1 MRWRLAADQRNC
13 AAFAIDIDG
22 RIRRHAFL
30 QVGNFR
36 HMARSACAS
45 SQRPGPTLC
54 QAVRT
59 EVVRMAELATPF
71 GTIRLMRKSRPPIAK
86 PTRQYRQLRI
96 RPRFHRVALL
106 VAPDP
111 GSKGV
116 RADFHFIREVGR
128 SNWLHKPGRHRVTD
142 KDSDGRVIRSPEAAA
157 RAGRLRSGK
166 GGPTYRFCAYMWVV
180 ARTTRVEI
188 ARRLALRSTD
198 AIVTAL
204 DRSRRRR

>member
-1 MRWRLAADQRNC
+1 MRWRLAAADQRNC
-13 AAFAIDIDG
+13 AAFALDIDG

-36 HMARSACAS
+36 QMARTACAS
-45 SQRPGPTLC
+45 APHLC

-71 GTIRLMRKSRPPIAK
+71 GTIRLVRKSRPPVAR

-116 RADFHFIREVGR
+116 RADFHFVREVGR
-128 SNWLHKPGRHRVTD
+128 ASWLHKPGRHRVTD

-157 RAGRLRSGK
+157 RGGRLRSGK
-166 GGPTYRFCAYMWVV
+166 SGPTYRFCAYMWVASRV
-180 ARTTRVEI
+180 TRVAL
-188 ARRLALRSTD
+188 ARRLALRSGD
-198 AIVTAL
+198 AIVAAL
-204 DRSRRRR
+204 DRSSRRRP